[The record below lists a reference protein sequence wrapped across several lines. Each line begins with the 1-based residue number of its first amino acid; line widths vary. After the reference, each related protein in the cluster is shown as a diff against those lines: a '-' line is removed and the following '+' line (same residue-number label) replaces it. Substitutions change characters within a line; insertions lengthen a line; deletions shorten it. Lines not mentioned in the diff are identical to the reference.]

1 MKNRKQLKDRLVERD
16 GLRCSVSGEMVDSA
30 DELELTHVL
39 PLVEGGGSGIEN
51 LILVKP
57 QYHKLLDS
65 EQNRSKQF
73 FDGLSNKQR
82 ELDDREKASFEREQ
96 TYRAEID
103 RQKNELEE
111 LRLRLQKEQAE
122 REATLE
128 SQMLN
133 QRKRLADQ
141 EASIYEALQKGEMDL
156 AARTKKLEEQSHLLQ
171 TTFIEKEKQLN
182 LDSEELEKEKEKYK
196 LETRKEIERRSHS
209 YVSESLASLGESA
222 VKYHEISRN
231 WSALGAVS
239 LVLGVLTGI
248 YFGTKGLTPVEG
260 QKEIGWSQVTFFAFK
275 GVIVIGLFVAL
286 AKYCFT
292 YSQSFMHESIK
303 NGERKH
309 AINFGKF
316 YLETYGADAEW
327 AQIKEAFEHWN
338 INSSSAFSGNDADK
352 FDPRIVEKTIQLA
365 ESFQKL
371 SKGVKEE
378 GGKEKKEAS

>member
-1 MKNRKQLKDRLVERD
+1 VKDKKQLKERLVERD
-16 GLRCSVSGEMVDSA
+16 GLRCSVSGEEVDSI
-30 DELELTHVL
+30 DELELTHIL

-51 LILVKP
+51 LKLVKS
-57 QYHKLLDS
+57 QYHRLLDN
-65 EQNRSKQF
+65 EHNRSKQL

-96 TYRAEID
+96 TYRSEID
-103 RQKNELEE
+103 RQKNELEG
-111 LRLRLQKEQAE
+111 L
-122 REATLE
+122 
-128 SQMLN
+128 SQMLI

-141 EASIYEALQKGEMDL
+141 EASIQEMLQKSEMDL
-156 AARTKKLEEQSHLLQ
+156 AARTKKLEEQSHLVQ
-171 TTFIEKEKQLN
+171 TTFLEREKQLN
-182 LDSEELEKEKEKYK
+182 YASEELEKEKEKYK

-222 VKYHEISRN
+222 VKYHKISRN

-248 YFGTKGLTPVEG
+248 YFGMKGLTPVEG

-371 SKGVKEE
+371 SKGLKDE